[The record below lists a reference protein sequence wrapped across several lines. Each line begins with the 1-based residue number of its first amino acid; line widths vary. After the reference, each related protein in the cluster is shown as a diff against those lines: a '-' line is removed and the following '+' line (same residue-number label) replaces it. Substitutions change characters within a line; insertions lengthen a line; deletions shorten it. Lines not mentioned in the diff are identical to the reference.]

1 MCSMAVADVWVV
13 ELDPKEEAEV
23 ENEQIDI

>member
-1 MCSMAVADVWVV
+1 MAKADVWVV

-23 ENEQIDI
+23 ENEQIDM